1 MVYDAAPLGNC
12 FDIIPNL
19 ALKSE
24 QREVQNG
31 EKGDSRISQLGN
43 LLLYFFFSAVCV
55 DINQATSKFYHDLLN
70 KAMRPE
76 IRPLHTL
83 QSHTI
88 AK

>member
-24 QREVQNG
+24 QKEG
-31 EKGDSRISQLGN
+31 EKREGEKDRRISQLGN
-43 LLLYFFFSAVCV
+43 LHLSFFSAVCV

>member
-24 QREVQNG
+24 QREG
-31 EKGDSRISQLGN
+31 EKREIEGSLSLAIFFS
-43 LLLYFFFSAVCV
+43 FFSAVCV

>member
-1 MVYDAAPLGNC
+1 MLRLWAIASIL
-12 FDIIPNL
+12 FLIWH
-19 ALKSE
+19 LKVN
-24 QREVQNG
+24 R
-31 EKGDSRISQLGN
+31 EKGGTQGREIVGSLSLAIFFCIS
-43 LLLYFFFSAVCV
+43 FFSAVCV

>member
-24 QREVQNG
+24 QREGRNS